1 MLQSAPPVLTRAAVH
16 EPVGWYVEITD
27 RFAAIDDEVVET
39 VLVFPKLT
47 GALVISVKS
56 PLRVIPSRLMKVDA
70 DGVRCQTANVPVSE
84 VLCAVTY
91 VLKSLTAVVE
101 SLALQFVIGVVVG

>member
-1 MLQSAPPVLTRAAVH
+1 MLQSAPPVPTSAAVH

-27 RFAAIDDEVVET
+27 RSAAIDEDVVVT
-39 VLVFPKLT
+39 VLVLPKVT
-47 GALVISVKS
+47 GALVIRVKS
-56 PLRVIPSRLMKVDA
+56 PLNLIPSRLIAVDA
-70 DGVRCQTANVPVSE
+70 DGVRCQTAKVPVSE

-101 SLALQFVIGVVVG
+101 SFAPQFVIGVV